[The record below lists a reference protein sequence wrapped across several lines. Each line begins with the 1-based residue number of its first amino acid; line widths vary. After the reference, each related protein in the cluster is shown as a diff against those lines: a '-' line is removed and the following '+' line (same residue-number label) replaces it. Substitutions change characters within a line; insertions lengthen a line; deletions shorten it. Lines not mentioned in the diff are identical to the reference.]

1 MSILREVLRKNRNA
15 ILIFFVMTAANAA
28 VFALYGVF
36 SEPLLY
42 AFFLAFFALA
52 ALLLSDFIGERNQ
65 SRERRRALKA
75 VLSSWRALP
84 LAKSLA
90 EREYQQMIAALG
102 AEIDRMTAETDAGRQ
117 DMEDYYTAWVHQIK
131 TPIAVM
137 RLKLSDDTPRDR
149 ALLAELGRV
158 ERYVDMVLQYIRVG
172 SKSSDLVIR
181 EYDLDELIREAVRR
195 QAAQFVEK
203 RLRLDFT
210 PTGVRVATDQ
220 KWLVLILDQ
229 LLSNAVKYT
238 PSGTVAVSFRDGL
251 LTVSDTGIGIAEEDL
266 PRIFEKG
273 YTGINGRL
281 GQKSSGLG
289 LYLAKKAADLLAV
302 PLSAQ
307 SAPGAGSAFTLD
319 LRGKEAYPVNQHS

>member
-36 SEPLLY
+36 SEPLVY
-42 AFFLAFFALA
+42 GFFLAFFALA

-65 SRERRRALKA
+65 SQERRRALKA
-75 VLSSWRALP
+75 VLSSWRVLP
-84 LAKSLA
+84 PAKSLA
-90 EREYQQMIAALG
+90 EKEYQQMIAALG
-102 AEIDRMTAETDAGRQ
+102 AEIDRMTAAADAGRQ

-181 EYDLDELIREAVRR
+181 EYDLDEMIREAVRR

-203 RLRLDFT
+203 RLRLDFA

-238 PSGTVAVSFRDGL
+238 PSGTVTVSFRDGL
-251 LTVSDTGIGIAEEDL
+251 LTVSDTGIGIAGEDL

-289 LYLAKKAADLLAV
+289 LYLAKKAAELLAV

-319 LRGKEAYPVNQHS
+319 LRGKEAYPVNQHA